1 LIEAA
6 AVAHRMPG
14 IRLEIRNAMAPGSE
28 PPILRRTP
36 EIMHGLGNILQNAMQ
51 FATTAVKADART
63 DANLITITISD
74 DGPGFSPGLLGR
86 LGEPYLSLRDQEHEH
101 LGLGIFIAQTLLER
115 TGAELTF
122 VNGLEGALEGAAV
135 TIVWPRAALAL

>member
-1 LIEAA
+1 MTPDSSPAA
-6 AVAHRMPG
+6 
-14 IRLEIRNAMAPGSE
+14 
-28 PPILRRTP
+28 
-36 EIMHGLGNILQNAMQ
+36 
-51 FATTAVKADART
+51 TAKT
-63 DANLITITISD
+63 DA
-74 DGPGFSPGLLGR
+74 GARRARGVRYPAPGLLGR

-122 VNGLEGALEGAAV
+122 VNGLDGALVGAAV